1 MTRPAAFTSPRITDL
16 PNPPEPTGGIL
27 GSNQLALL
35 GPTMLDPWDSA
46 LLNPASIDV
55 TLGEEI
61 RVYNDV
67 ASVGYRPPWAINGW
81 QVRPRRGAWYTLLDW
96 LLGCPV
102 AVIDAAKPMRT
113 TALQVKRG
121 EPFLLRPGIGYLAH
135 TTERISAG
143 HHVLVVDGKS
153 SVGRLFVK
161 VHETAGYIDPG
172 FVGGVTLEMTV
183 EHPTILY
190 GGMRIGQVRAHTVVG
205 EARSYA
211 ERGHYVGAAA
221 RGAVP
226 SQAWRQLREDGIV
239 MDSGR

>member
-1 MTRPAAFTSPRITDL
+1 MTRHVFFPERVTDT
-16 PNPPEPTGGIL
+16 PNTIDPTGGIL
-27 GSNQLALL
+27 GSDRLALL
-35 GPTMLDPWDSA
+35 GPNMLTPWDPA

-67 ASVGYRPPWAINGW
+67 TSVGYRPPWAINGW
-81 QVRPRRGAWYTLLDW
+81 QVRPRRGAWHTLLDW
-96 LLGCPV
+96 LLGRPV

-113 TALQVKRG
+113 TALRMKRG

-135 TTERISAG
+135 TAERIAAG
-143 HHVLVVDGKS
+143 EHVLVVDGKS

-172 FVGGVTLEMTV
+172 FIGGVTLEMTV

-205 EARSYA
+205 VARSYA
-211 ERGHYVGAAA
+211 ERGHYVGLAAS
-221 RGAVP
+221 GAVP

-239 MDSGR
+239 EADGQ